1 MALFA
6 LFCLDKPNALE
17 LRMATR
23 PAHVAYLQANGAAL
37 KLAGPLL
44 DDQGDM
50 MGSMLVIDVEDTTT
64 AQAFAAADPYAQA
77 GLFSSVAVHG
87 YRVGLGKLG

>member
-23 PAHVAYLQANGAAL
+23 PSHVAYLQTKGESL

-44 DDQGDM
+44 DAQGDM
-50 MGSMLVIDVEDTTT
+50 MGSMLVIEAQDLTA
-64 AQAFAAADPYAQA
+64 AQAFADADPYAQA
-77 GLFSSVAVHG
+77 GLFASVAVHE
-87 YRVGLGKLG
+87 YRVGLGRLG